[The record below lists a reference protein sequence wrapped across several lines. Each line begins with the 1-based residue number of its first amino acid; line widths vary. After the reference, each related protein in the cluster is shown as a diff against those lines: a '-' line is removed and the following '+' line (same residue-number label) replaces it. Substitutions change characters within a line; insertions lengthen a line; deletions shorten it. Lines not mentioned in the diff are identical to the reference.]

1 MEGGEAAFEYAASN
15 VEIEEGN
22 MRDIEYALVMQ
33 FSLNVFDLE
42 NKRVRI
48 QKL

>member
-1 MEGGEAAFEYAASN
+1 MEGGEAAFEYAASSA
-15 VEIEEGN
+15 EIEEGN

-33 FSLNVFDLE
+33 FSMNMFDPE
-42 NKRVRI
+42 NKRVCI